1 MSKVAPLGNRFGKD
15 NQHQCC
21 QPGGWHRRRTTML
34 RATVMDTPRSNPP
47 PDDNALVLRASNG
60 DHDAFGELV
69 NRHQRRVW
77 MVCRQYVGV
86 DEADAAAQDSLV
98 KAFTRIGDFD
108 RRAAFS
114 TWLTRIAI
122 NTCLDQIRRLRR
134 EGLLIDEPAND
145 DEGSKVLEQ
154 VPDEQ
159 TGPEDRTIHRQ
170 AVASL
175 AERERDLPPR
185 QREIFRLRFYAELEL
200 EEIAEALEVHVG
212 TVKTQLH
219 RAVHRLRRELGAYR

>member
-1 MSKVAPLGNRFGKD
+1 MV
-15 NQHQCC
+15 
-21 QPGGWHRRRTTML
+21 ML
-34 RATVMDTPRSNPP
+34 QAAVMDFSRSDAP
-47 PDDNALVLRASNG
+47 PDDDALVLRARNG
-60 DHDAFGELV
+60 DRDAFGELV

-122 NTCLDQIRRLRR
+122 NTCLDGLRKQRR
-134 EGLLIDEPAND
+134 EGVIADNCEDQERA
-145 DEGSKVLEQ
+145 GVLAQ
-154 VPDEQ
+154 VPDGQ
-159 TGPEDRTIHRQ
+159 AGPETRFQQRQ
-170 AVASL
+170 AVDNL
-175 AERERDLPPR
+175 RDREQELPPK
-185 QREIFRLRFYAELEL
+185 QREIFRLRFYAEMEL
-200 EEIAEALEVHVG
+200 EEIAQILDIHVG

-219 RAVHRLRRELGAYR
+219 RAVHRLRGELGAYR